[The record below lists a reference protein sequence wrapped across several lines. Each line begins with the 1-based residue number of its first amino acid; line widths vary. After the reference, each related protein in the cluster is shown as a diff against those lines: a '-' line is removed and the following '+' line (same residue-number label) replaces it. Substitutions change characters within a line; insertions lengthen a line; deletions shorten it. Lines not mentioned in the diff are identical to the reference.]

1 MKKILRLLAFII
13 VLVIVFTL
21 WIFIKPNISRTCK
34 IKELDISL
42 KIPYA
47 YQETYNESENV
58 LLNMYNSE
66 GIRISVVELK
76 DNFWS
81 SGDTEA
87 RMNEYL
93 NVISAMNY
101 DSEIKNIK
109 KEILK
114 KKDGNLA
121 KVELTLRNPSGNAK
135 KVSVIANEKIGNFVI
150 EIEGSMSVME
160 NKAKEIEKIIKSIK
174 T

>member
-1 MKKILRLLAFII
+1 MKKILRLLLLVI
-13 VLVIVFTL
+13 VLVLIFTV
-21 WIFIKPNISRTCK
+21 WMFIKPSVSRTCK
-34 IKELDISL
+34 INKLDISL
-42 KIPYA
+42 KIPHA
-47 YQETYNESENV
+47 YQETYSESKNV

-66 GIRISVVELK
+66 GIRISVVELN

-81 SGDTEA
+81 SGDTEV

-93 NVISAMNY
+93 NIISAMNY

-114 KKDGNLA
+114 NNDGNLA

-135 KVSVIANEKIGNFVI
+135 KVSVIANEKVGNFVI
-150 EIEGSMSVME
+150 EIEGPVSAME
-160 NKAKEIEKIIKSIK
+160 SKEKEIEKIIKTIK